1 MNRKKRFEIAAV
13 VLADARKENRD
24 GKVILVEGKRDVR
37 ALENLGFTGEIV
49 QLNRGWPVDK
59 VVVWMFEKYQMPPI
73 VLMDWDRTGGRL
85 QKSLQS
91 KFQSLDVLIP
101 DEPRR
106 TLSKAIRPDTLC
118 VEALNSLADYLLPL
132 MQISDPE
139 GGDLHPSL

>member
-37 ALENLGFTGEIV
+37 ALKNLGFTGEIV
-49 QLNRGWPVDK
+49 QLNRGWPVEK
-59 VVVWMFEKYQMPPI
+59 VVTWIFEKYQMPPI

-132 MQISDPE
+132 MQLSDPE

>member
-24 GKVILVEGKRDVR
+24 GKVVLVEGKRDVR
-37 ALENLGFTGEIV
+37 ALKNLGFTGEIV

>member
-1 MNRKKRFEIAAV
+1 LNRKKRFEIAAV

-37 ALENLGFTGEIV
+37 ALKNLGFTGEIV

>member
-37 ALENLGFTGEIV
+37 ALKNLGFTGEIV

-106 TLSKAIRPDTLC
+106 TLSKTIRPDTLC

>member
-37 ALENLGFTGEIV
+37 ALKNLGFTGEIV

-85 QKSLQS
+85 QKSIQS

>member
-85 QKSLQS
+85 QKSIQS

>member
-1 MNRKKRFEIAAV
+1 LNRKKRFEIAAV

-24 GKVILVEGKRDVR
+24 GKVVLVEGKRDVR
-37 ALENLGFTGEIV
+37 ALKNLGFTGEIV

-85 QKSLQS
+85 QKSIQS

>member
-13 VLADARKENRD
+13 VLADARKDNRD

-37 ALENLGFTGEIV
+37 ALKNLGFTGEIV

>member
-37 ALENLGFTGEIV
+37 ALKNLGFTGEIV

>member
-24 GKVILVEGKRDVR
+24 GRVILVEGKRDVR
-37 ALENLGFTGEIV
+37 ALKNLGFTGEIV

>member
-24 GKVILVEGKRDVR
+24 GKVVLVEGKRDVR
-37 ALENLGFTGEIV
+37 ALKNLGFAGEIV

-85 QKSLQS
+85 QKSIQS

>member
-24 GKVILVEGKRDVR
+24 GKVVLVEGKRDVR
-37 ALENLGFTGEIV
+37 ALKNLGFTGEIV

-85 QKSLQS
+85 QKSIQS

>member
-24 GKVILVEGKRDVR
+24 GKVILVEGKRDIR
-37 ALENLGFTGEIV
+37 ALKNLGFTGEIV

>member
-24 GKVILVEGKRDVR
+24 GKVVLVEGKRDVR
-37 ALENLGFTGEIV
+37 ALKNLGFTGEIV

-85 QKSLQS
+85 QKSIQS

-118 VEALNSLADYLLPL
+118 AEALNSLADYLLPL